1 MMYMNRLFRG
11 GKKPKWQT
19 TTEIPNLIYTE
30 VSEYLN
36 FAEITHYTH
45 QKDKNRKYTTTTY

>member
-11 GKKPKWQT
+11 GKKPKWET
-19 TTEIPNLIYTE
+19 TTEILNLIYIE

-45 QKDKNRKYTTTTY
+45 QKYKNRKYTTTTY